1 MTLWGRVIVVVISMP
16 SIATRKYVF
25 KFSEGMSPWYYMQSE
40 FSSKFINHTK
50 VCYPSLKYVKME
62 TKKMIITQ
70 PWSCMNPL
78 EAGDC
83 HDNVHTRSIPSVTRK
98 NNVVNFVVGI
108 PVILSKKLHSI
119 NTSFIFMNLLHR
131 LNTLFF

>member
-50 VCYPSLKYVKME
+50 VCYPSLKYVKRDQE
-62 TKKMIITQ
+62 
-70 PWSCMNPL
+70 N
-78 EAGDC
+78 
-83 HDNVHTRSIPSVTRK
+83 DNYSTV
-98 NNVVNFVVGI
+98 
-108 PVILSKKLHSI
+108 KLYE
-119 NTSFIFMNLLHR
+119 SFR
-131 LNTLFF
+131 GG